1 MSLVRSYEYL
11 HLQFALHRCT
21 TTLQFLYTPTAR
33 GVDYPN
39 VTHVIQYGPAEN
51 RETYI
56 HRLGRTGRAG
66 KHGVG
71 ILVLGGKDE
80 ERTVI
85 RRELKGLNVT
95 VRLKLLFT

>member
-1 MSLVRSYEYL
+1 M
-11 HLQFALHRCT
+11 
-21 TTLQFLYTPTAR
+21 
-33 GVDYPN
+33 
-39 VTHVIQYGPAEN
+39 THVIQYGPAEN

-66 KHGVG
+66 KNGVG

-85 RRELKGLNVT
+85 GRELKGLNVV
-95 VRLKLLFT
+95 VRSKDMRECAHLFVLTDHHSSCV